1 MLCKEMLFETLV
13 LSGVAQLALQRKK
26 WSTFPAFFITKFV
39 FETSK
44 YQTAVKSAQM
54 RKRNSYVK
62 EIYGLFSVDTW
73 ACFFFQKC

>member
-1 MLCKEMLFETLV
+1 LKHHYCT
-13 LSGVAQLALQRKK
+13 GVAQLALQGKK
-26 WSTFPAFFITKFV
+26 LSTFPAFFIIKFV

-44 YQTAVKSAQM
+44 YQTAVKFAQM

-62 EIYGLFSVDTW
+62 QMYALFSVDTW